1 MVIIQTSGILWQYC
15 RNELALNDDGAI
27 ADFTATT
34 AVTDSFKITK
44 KITGQTGNNGPKDVE
59 IIVPLKYLS
68 NFWRALEMSLINCE
82 INLDLNW
89 SKKCVI
95 EANSANQA
103 TTISMTDTKPYVPVV
118 TLSTQDN
125 VKLLEE
131 LKFRF

>member
-1 MVIIQTSGILWQYC
+1 MVIIQTFGILWQYC

-95 EANSANQA
+95 VANSASQA
-103 TTISMTDTKPYVPVV
+103 TTISMTDTKPYVSVV

>member
-95 EANSANQA
+95 VANSANQA
-103 TTISMTDTKPYVPVV
+103 TTISMTVTKPYVPVV